1 MKQRTETA
9 PPLALV
15 IDDDYTVRL
24 LVRQTLEN
32 AGIDVAEAQ
41 DGEQGLIELVRHDP
55 DIVLLD
61 VMMPGKDG
69 FEVCAAARAMP
80 ARSRTPILM
89 MTGLDDSESV
99 DRAYE
104 AGATD
109 FISKPI
115 TWPILAYRCRYM
127 LRSSQALDRLAR
139 SEARLA
145 EAQRLARLGHWDWD
159 LGANEVHRSPE
170 ALRILG
176 FPDTA
181 APMDY
186 AAFMSLVHPAE
197 RGELEAAVR
206 NALERAQPYSLEC
219 RIVRADGVERVV
231 HEQAVVECDASG
243 RPIRIH
249 GTTQDI
255 SERKQAEQ
263 RIRRLA
269 LYDSLTELPNRQFFK
284 EQLGHSL
291 AHAQRLGQKVAVLVL
306 DLDRF
311 KRINE
316 TLGHNVG
323 DQLLS
328 AVGARLT
335 QSLRSADYV
344 TRSDA
349 SPLAGNIARLGGD
362 EFTIQVT
369 GVAQASDVAKVARRI
384 LSALSHPFGLGGQE
398 IVITASAGIAVYP
411 DDGDDVDTLLKNA
424 DSAMYHA
431 KDQGKDNYQFFS
443 PTMNVSSLTKLTL
456 ETQLRK
462 AIEREELVLYYQPK
476 VDAVTWRI
484 AGVEALIRWQ
494 HPELGLIPP
503 VEFIP
508 LAEETGLIVP
518 VGDWVLAEAARQAA
532 AWRAAGLPPISI
544 AVNMASPSFAQPDFV
559 SKVAT
564 ALTQAK
570 LEPGA
575 IEIELTESVL
585 MQDLEAARETLHA
598 LKSHGVSL
606 SIDDFG
612 TGYSSLAY
620 LKRFP
625 IDTLKIDRS
634 FVRDVIRNAED
645 ASITGA
651 IIALGKSLGLAVVA
665 EGVETEA
672 QASFLRERGCTL
684 MQGYFFSRPVRAEDI
699 TAMLRGGSAKQR
711 LHAAA

>member
-1 MKQRTETA
+1 MKPSKETS

-15 IDDDYTVRL
+15 IDDDFTVRL

-32 AGIDVAEAQ
+32 AGIEVAEAE
-41 DGEQGLIELVRHDP
+41 DGERGLEALARLDP

-61 VMMPGKDG
+61 VMMPGKNG
-69 FEVCAAARAMP
+69 FEVCAELRAIP
-80 ARSRTPILM
+80 ARMRTPVLM

-99 DRAYE
+99 NRAYE

-109 FISKPI
+109 FITKPI

-127 LRSSQALDRLAR
+127 LRASQALDRLAR

-145 EAQRLARLGHWDWD
+145 DAQRLAQLGHWDWD
-159 LGANEVHRSPE
+159 LVSEEVYRSPE

-176 FPDTA
+176 AQGTA
-181 APMDY
+181 AGMDH
-186 AAFMSLVHPAE
+186 AGFMALVHPGD
-197 RGELEAAVR
+197 RGEMERAVR
-206 NALERAQPYSLEC
+206 CALEEAQPYSLEC
-219 RIVRADGVERVV
+219 RIVRADGAERVL
-231 HEQAVVECDASG
+231 HEQAVVECDATG

-255 SERKQAEQ
+255 TERKQAEQ

-269 LYDSLTELPNRQFFK
+269 LYDTLTELPNRQFFK
-284 EQLGHSL
+284 EQLTHSL
-291 AHAQRLGQKVAVLVL
+291 GHASRLAQKVAVLVL

-323 DQLLS
+323 DQLLA
-328 AVGARLT
+328 AVGGRLT
-335 QSLRSADYV
+335 QSLRAADYV
-344 TRSDA
+344 TRTDA
-349 SPLAGNIARLGGD
+349 APLAGNLARLGGD

-369 GVAQASDVAKVARRI
+369 GIGQASDVAKVARRI
-384 LSALSHPFGLGGQE
+384 LRTLSQPFSLGGHE
-398 IVITASAGIAVYP
+398 IVVTASAGIAVYP
-411 DDGDDVDTLLKNA
+411 DDGADVDTLLKNA

-431 KDQGKDNYQFFS
+431 KDQGKDNYKFFS
-443 PTMNVSSLTKLTL
+443 PSMNVSSLTKLTL
-456 ETQLRK
+456 ESQLRK
-462 AIEREELVLYYQPK
+462 AIERGELLLHYQPK
-476 VDAVTWRI
+476 VDAVSSRI

-494 HPELGLIPP
+494 HPELGMISPAQ
-503 VEFIP
+503 FIP

-518 VGDWVLAEAARQAA
+518 IGDWVLGEAAQQAA

-544 AVNMASPSFAQPDFV
+544 AVNMASPSFGQADFV
-559 SKVAT
+559 PKVA
-564 ALTQAK
+564 AVLAQAR

-585 MQDLEAARETLHA
+585 MEDVEAARQTLRA
-598 LKSHGVSL
+598 LKDHGVGL
-606 SIDDFG
+606 SVDDFG

-634 FVRDVIRNAED
+634 FVRDVMHNAED

-651 IIALGKSLGLAVVA
+651 IIAMGKSLGLAVVA

-672 QASFLRERGCTL
+672 QAEFLRGRGCTL
-684 MQGYFFSRPVRAEDI
+684 MQGYLFSRPVPAEDI
-699 TAMLRGGSAKQR
+699 TAMLRASAQTP

>member
-1 MKQRTETA
+1 MKRPSEAA

-15 IDDDYTVRL
+15 VDDDFTVRL

-32 AGIDVAEAQ
+32 AGIAVAEAD
-41 DGEQGLIELVRHDP
+41 DGSRGLHDLVRLDP

-61 VMMPGKDG
+61 VMMPGKNG
-69 FEVCAAARAMP
+69 FEVCAEARAL
-80 ARSRTPILM
+80 AAHSRTPILM
-89 MTGLDDSESV
+89 MTGLDDTESV
-99 DRAYE
+99 NHAYE

-109 FISKPI
+109 FITKPI
-115 TWPILAYRCRYM
+115 TWPILAHRCRYM
-127 LRSSQALDRLAR
+127 LRASQALDRLAR

-145 EAQRLARLGHWDWD
+145 DAQRLARLGHWDWD
-159 LGANEVHRSPE
+159 LSTHEIYRSPE

-176 FPDTA
+176 CSGA
-181 APMDY
+181 LAPMDY
-186 AAFMSLVHPAE
+186 AAFAALVHPSD
-197 RGELEAAVR
+197 RGELDAAVR
-206 NALERAQPYSLEC
+206 RALDEAQPYSLEY
-219 RIVRADGVERVV
+219 RIVRADGAERVL
-231 HEQAVVECDASG
+231 HEQAVVECDRTQ
-243 RPIRIH
+243 RPMRIH

-255 SERKQAEQ
+255 TERRQAEQ

-269 LYDSLTELPNRQFFK
+269 LYDTLTELPNRQFFK

-291 AHAQRLGQKVAVLVL
+291 AHAKRLEQKVGVLVL

-316 TLGHNVG
+316 TLGHNIG
-323 DQLLS
+323 DQLLA

-344 TRSDA
+344 TRADTA
-349 SPLAGNIARLGGD
+349 PVAGNLARLGGD

-369 GVAQASDVAKVARRI
+369 GLAQAADVAKVARRI
-384 LSALSHPFGLGGQE
+384 LRALSHPFHLGGQE
-398 IVITASAGIAVYP
+398 VVVTASAGIAVYP
-411 DDGDDVDTLLKNA
+411 DDGDDVDALLQNA

-443 PTMNVSSLTKLTL
+443 PSMNVSSLAKLTL
-456 ETQLRK
+456 ENQLRK
-462 AIEREELVLYYQPK
+462 AIERDELVLHYQPK
-476 VDAVTWRI
+476 VDAISWRI
-484 AGVEALIRWQ
+484 AGVEALIRWR
-494 HPELGLIPP
+494 HPERGMIAPM
-503 VEFIP
+503 EFIP

-518 VGDWVLAEAARQAA
+518 IGDWVLGEAARQAA
-532 AWRAAGLPPISI
+532 IWRAAGFAPISI

-559 SKVAT
+559 AKVA
-564 ALTQAK
+564 AVLAQAN

-585 MQDLEAARETLHA
+585 MHDAEAARETLRA
-598 LKSHGVSL
+598 LKRHGVAL

-645 ASITGA
+645 ASITRA

-672 QASFLRERGCTL
+672 QAAFLRESGCTL
-684 MQGYFFSRPVRAEDI
+684 MQGYLFSRPVCADDI
-699 TAMLRGGSAKQR
+699 TAMLRGPVQ
-711 LHAAA
+711 LPLDAAA

>member
-1 MKQRTETA
+1 MKHSTEIS

-32 AGIDVAEAQ
+32 AGIEVAEAE
-41 DGEQGLIELVRHDP
+41 DGERGLDALVRLNP

-61 VMMPGKDG
+61 VMMPGKNG
-69 FEVCAAARAMP
+69 FEVCAEARAIP
-80 ARSRTPILM
+80 ARMRTPILM

-99 DRAYE
+99 NRAYE

-109 FISKPI
+109 FITKPI
-115 TWPILAYRCRYM
+115 TWPILAHRCRYM
-127 LRSSQALDRLAR
+127 LRASQALDRLAR

-145 EAQRLARLGHWDWD
+145 NAQHLAQLGHWDWD
-159 LGANEVHRSPE
+159 LASREVYRSPE
-170 ALRILG
+170 AMRILG
-176 FPDTA
+176 VEDA
-181 APMDY
+181 AIGVDHM
-186 AAFMSLVHPAE
+186 AFMALVHPSD
-197 RGELEAAVR
+197 RGD
-206 NALERAQPYSLEC
+206 LERAVQLALDRAQAYSLEC
-219 RIVRADGVERVV
+219 RIVRADGAERVV
-231 HEQAVVECDASG
+231 HEQAVVECDGAG

-255 SERKQAEQ
+255 TERKQAEQ

-269 LYDSLTELPNRQFFK
+269 LYDTLTELPNRQFFK
-284 EQLGHSL
+284 EQLSHSL
-291 AHAQRLGQKVAVLVL
+291 GHAQRVAQKVAVLVL

-316 TLGHNVG
+316 TLGHSVG
-323 DQLLS
+323 DQLLA

-344 TRSDA
+344 TRTDA
-349 SPLAGNIARLGGD
+349 APLAGNLARLGGD

-369 GVAQASDVAKVARRI
+369 GLSQADDVAKVARRI
-384 LSALSHPFGLGGQE
+384 LGALSQPFNLGDQE
-398 IVITASAGIAVYP
+398 IVVTASAGIAVYP
-411 DDGDDVDTLLKNA
+411 DDGADVETLLKNA

-431 KDQGKDNYQFFS
+431 KDQGKDNYKFFS
-443 PTMNVSSLTKLTL
+443 PSMNVSSLTRLTL

-462 AIEREELVLYYQPK
+462 AIERGELLLHYQPK
-476 VDAVTWRI
+476 VDAVSCRI

-494 HPELGLIPP
+494 HPDLGMISPA
-503 VEFIP
+503 EFIP

-518 VGDWVLAEAARQAA
+518 IGEWVLGEAARQAA

-544 AVNMASPSFAQPDFV
+544 AVNMASPSFGQPDFV
-559 SKVAT
+559 PKVA
-564 ALTQAK
+564 AVLAQAK

-585 MQDLEAARETLHA
+585 MHDVEAARATLRA
-598 LKSHGVSL
+598 LKDHGVGL
-606 SIDDFG
+606 SVDDFG

-634 FVRDVIRNAED
+634 FVRDVMHNAED

-672 QASFLRERGCTL
+672 QAAFLRSRGCTL
-684 MQGYFFSRPVRAEDI
+684 MQGYLFSRPVPAEEIAALLRACPREQ
-699 TAMLRGGSAKQR
+699 LN
-711 LHAAA
+711 AAA